1 MTVEAYLHRL
11 AECLAPLPEQ
21 ERVAALSYYDEFFIE
36 AGKEDA
42 QAVMEKLGPPEQV
55 AASILA
61 DYKGMTPGTA
71 VPQEEATVES
81 GQSRPVGR
89 VLLLI
94 CLSPIW
100 LSLLVTAGCLVL
112 TVVLV
117 MASFLVAGAACV
129 FAAVAAGPM
138 GLLAGL
144 TGAAN
149 ILLTIGAALGV
160 GGAGLVLF
168 ALGLL
173 LVKAVPASFR
183 AVGWLCR
190 WLFGR
195 RREE

>member
-1 MTVEAYLHRL
+1 
-11 AECLAPLPEQ
+11 
-21 ERVAALSYYDEFFIE
+21 
-36 AGKEDA
+36 
-42 QAVMEKLGPPEQV
+42 
-55 AASILA
+55 
-61 DYKGMTPGTA
+61 
-71 VPQEEATVES
+71 
-81 GQSRPVGR
+81 
-89 VLLLI
+89 
-94 CLSPIW
+94 
-100 LSLLVTAGCLVL
+100 
-112 TVVLV
+112 
-117 MASFLVAGAACV
+117 
-129 FAAVAAGPM
+129 M

-149 ILLTIGAALGV
+149 ILLTIGAAMGV